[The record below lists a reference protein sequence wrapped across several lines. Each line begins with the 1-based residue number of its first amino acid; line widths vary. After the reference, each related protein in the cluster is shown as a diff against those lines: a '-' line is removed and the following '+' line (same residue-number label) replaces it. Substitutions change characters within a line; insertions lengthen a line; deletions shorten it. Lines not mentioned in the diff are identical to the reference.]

1 MRQQAITVELPEEVY
16 ERVKRTARGMR
27 RPVEQAL
34 VRIVKA
40 AMPSLDKVPP
50 EYRPELEALEPLSD
64 EELWRVAESQVP
76 TAQKRQLT
84 RLLRKNQRG
93 ALTDRERQA
102 LTRLRTEADRLMLHR
117 SYAGLGEGARSPCT
131 ISVRAMIVD
140 RQAGVK
146 FMSS

>member
-84 RLLRKNQRG
+84 RLLRRFVS
-93 ALTDRERQA
+93 
-102 LTRLRTEADRLMLHR
+102 MLSR
-117 SYAGLGEGARSPCT
+117 CRRKSSTSGTKGEQHAARRNDSGC
-131 ISVRAMIVD
+131 
-140 RQAGVK
+140 
-146 FMSS
+146 